1 MNMITRK
8 ISLEDLVE
16 DGIKTLINDKENHV
30 KILVEVGGMSR
41 IDSAIH
47 LCGSVVGMEDI

>member
-1 MNMITRK
+1 MITSK
-8 ISLEDLVE
+8 IQLDDLVE
-16 DGIKTLINDKENHV
+16 SGIKALVNDKENQV

-47 LCGSVVGMEDI
+47 